1 MKPVWILLFSLL
13 FIFSCQKEKSEV
25 VAAPPVAQDQGDKDN
40 GCEKIKLSE
49 NYIESTD
56 IIGGSRVLATDADS
70 KSTAMI
76 IATEKNTGNSFVC
89 TATPITS
96 RTLITAAHCLDRAEK
111 VTAVFY
117 ADVTCAS
124 GFKFSRDTIRAVDF
138 KYHPDYNPNTMNSGN
153 PDIGLVHLAAD
164 IKPGYPVYEIN
175 HTPET
180 LHSELLLYG
189 YGITG
194 SNNTDSTVLRKV
206 TLSRAEYG
214 FELSSIVIENN
225 GVRGICLGDSGGPGL
240 VRAGD
245 KLQIASVNSFGYG
258 PRNDVCGG
266 RSSLI
271 LLHPFM
277 PWIHETLDKWG
288 EILLHEPQVP
298 ITPPAPTEP
307 PVLSPAPPP
316 IN

>member
-13 FIFSCQKEKSEV
+13 LIFSCQKEKAETV
-25 VAAPPVAQDQGDKDN
+25 TPIPAPPAQDKNDV
-40 GCEKIKLSE
+40 CEKIKLSE
-49 NYIESTD
+49 NYIESAG
-56 IIGGSRVLATDADS
+56 IIGGTRVLATDADS

-76 IATEKNTGNSFVC
+76 IAIEKNTGNSFVC

-96 RTLITAAHCLDRAEK
+96 RTLITAAHCLDRAAR

-117 ADVTCAS
+117 ADLTCAS
-124 GFKFSRDTIRAVDF
+124 GFRFSRDTVRAVDF
-138 KYHPDYNPNTMNSGN
+138 KYHPDYNPNAMNSAN
-153 PDIGLVHLAAD
+153 PDIGLVHLVAD
-164 IKPGYPVYEIN
+164 IKPGYPIYEIN
-175 HTPET
+175 HAPET
-180 LHSELLLYG
+180 LNSELLLYG

-194 SNNTDSTVLRKV
+194 SNNSDSTILRKV
-206 TLSRAEYG
+206 TLSRAEYS

-240 VRAGD
+240 VRVGG

-277 PWIHETLDKWG
+277 PWVHETLNKWG
-288 EILLHEPQVP
+288 ETLLQQPQIPVLP
-298 ITPPAPTEP
+298 PTPPS
-307 PVLSPAPPP
+307 V
-316 IN
+316 N

>member
-13 FIFSCQKEKSEV
+13 FTFSCQKEKAETV
-25 VAAPPVAQDQGDKDN
+25 TPIPVAPPAQDKNDV
-40 GCEKIKLSE
+40 CEKIKLSE
-49 NYIESTD
+49 NYIESAG
-56 IIGGSRVLATDADS
+56 IIGGTRVLATDADS

-76 IATEKNTGNSFVC
+76 IAIEKNTGNSFVC

-96 RTLITAAHCLDRAEK
+96 RTLITAAHCLDRAAR

-117 ADVTCAS
+117 ADLTCAS
-124 GFKFSRDTIRAVDF
+124 GFRFSRDTVRAVDF
-138 KYHPDYNPNTMNSGN
+138 KYHPDYNPNAMNSAN
-153 PDIGLVHLAAD
+153 PDIGLVHLASD
-164 IKPGYPVYEIN
+164 IKPGYPIYEIN
-175 HTPET
+175 HTPEA
-180 LHSELLLYG
+180 LNSDLLLYG

-194 SNNTDSTVLRKV
+194 SNNSDSTILRKV
-206 TLSRAEYG
+206 TLSRAEYS

-240 VRAGD
+240 VRAGG

-277 PWIHETLDKWG
+277 PWVHETLNKWG
-288 EILLHEPQVP
+288 ETLMQEPQIPVLP
-298 ITPPAPTEP
+298 PTPPS
-307 PVLSPAPPP
+307 V
-316 IN
+316 N

>member
-1 MKPVWILLFSLL
+1 MKPVWIILLSLL
-13 FIFSCQKEKSEV
+13 FIFSCQKEKAETTTPIT
-25 VAAPPVAQDQGDKDN
+25 PPPAQDKNDV
-40 GCEKIKLSE
+40 CEKIKLSE
-49 NYIESTD
+49 DYTESTD

-76 IATEKNTGNSFVC
+76 IATEKSTGNSFVC

-96 RTLITAAHCLDRAEK
+96 RTLITAAHCLDRAAK

-117 ADVTCAS
+117 ADLTCAS
-124 GFKFSRDTIRAVDF
+124 GFRFSRDTVRAVDF

-153 PDIGLVHLAAD
+153 PDIGLVHLASD
-164 IKPGYPVYEIN
+164 IKPGYPIYEIN
-175 HTPET
+175 HAPET
-180 LHSELLLYG
+180 LNSELLLYG

-194 SNNTDSTVLRKV
+194 SNNSDSTVLRKV
-206 TLSRAEYG
+206 TLARAEYG

-271 LLHPFM
+271 LLYPFM
-277 PWIHETLDKWG
+277 PWIHKTLDKWG
-288 EILLHEPQVP
+288 ETLLQEPQVP
-298 ITPPAPTEP
+298 TLPPAPIE
-307 PVLSPAPPP
+307 PPP